1 MTKERTYREL
11 MLSLSIYQDMNITL
25 KEILYYNV
33 SPSLKYKI
41 QKRIKLIG
49 RASNIIIKLISKI
62 E

>member
-1 MTKERTYREL
+1 
-11 MLSLSIYQDMNITL
+11 MNITL